1 MTRTPLVAANWKMNG
16 RYGLVAE
23 LGAALAA
30 ADLGSAEV
38 VVCPPFPYLQAL
50 GAELKDSGVGL
61 GAQTLCDHE
70 DGAFTG
76 EVSAEMLVDMG
87 CRYVIVGHSERREH
101 FGEDDDLV
109 ASKFLR
115 AQKAGLIPILCVG
128 ETLRQREAGDT
139 EHVVVRQ
146 LMAVVEAAGSA
157 AFDRAVLA
165 YEPVWAI

>member
-61 GAQTLCDHE
+61 GAQTLCDTRTAPSP
-70 DGAFTG
+70 GK
-76 EVSAEMLVDMG
+76 
-87 CRYVIVGHSERREH
+87 YRR
-101 FGEDDDLV
+101 
-109 ASKFLR
+109 KCWW
-115 AQKAGLIPILCVG
+115 IW
-128 ETLRQREAGDT
+128 
-139 EHVVVRQ
+139 
-146 LMAVVEAAGSA
+146 AAA
-157 AFDRAVLA
+157 T
-165 YEPVWAI
+165 

>member
-61 GAQTLCDHE
+61 GERTSVMVQCTWR
-70 DGAFTG
+70 GPWRRRRG
-76 EVSAEMLVDMG
+76 GGS
-87 CRYVIVGHSERREH
+87 CR
-101 FGEDDDLV
+101 
-109 ASKFLR
+109 A
-115 AQKAGLIPILCVG
+115 
-128 ETLRQREAGDT
+128 
-139 EHVVVRQ
+139 
-146 LMAVVEAAGSA
+146 
-157 AFDRAVLA
+157 
-165 YEPVWAI
+165 